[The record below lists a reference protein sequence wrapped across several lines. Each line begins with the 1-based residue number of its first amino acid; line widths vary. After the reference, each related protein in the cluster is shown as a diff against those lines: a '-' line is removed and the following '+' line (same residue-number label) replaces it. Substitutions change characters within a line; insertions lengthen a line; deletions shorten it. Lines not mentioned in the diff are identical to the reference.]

1 MIKKDENT
9 VPWTYVLSDLEVE
22 EIVSAFY
29 EKELQKTSQ
38 S

>member
-9 VPWTYVLSDLEVE
+9 VPWTNVLSDLEVE
-22 EIVSAFY
+22 EIVSTFY